1 MIVYQIAFS
10 RFPVMLFGRTES
22 SCKGIDFRGLLNIR
36 VGFRF
41 ICQKNSSKV
50 HFCIYLF
57 MFVFSRCWRIRE
69 KHNCQADEVS
79 TFLSCTERAKWTPF
93 SLLFFLLPLAS
104 LMRCTTDTT
113 LDYTL
118 EEYSFSSAK
127 QCQTPIIVSMGGNT
141 PCKLQYKQVSC
152 IMVMKTTQQHTSVR
166 ACERMSCIWNTFL
179 INVFMA
185 AFTIT
190 SHPHLRSTI

>member
-1 MIVYQIAFS
+1 
-10 RFPVMLFGRTES
+10 
-22 SCKGIDFRGLLNIR
+22 
-36 VGFRF
+36 
-41 ICQKNSSKV
+41 
-50 HFCIYLF
+50 

-79 TFLSCTERAKWTPF
+79 TFFSCTERAKWTPF

-152 IMVMKTTQQHTSVR
+152 IMVMETTQQHTSVR

-179 INVFMA
+179 INVYGCIINHQPSTSQKHNIFVQFFCFFVCFFYSTCPTVILLYLLLTSKRSSFSPQTDLNSDLRKV
-185 AFTIT
+185 FT
-190 SHPHLRSTI
+190 LCLV

>member
-1 MIVYQIAFS
+1 
-10 RFPVMLFGRTES
+10 
-22 SCKGIDFRGLLNIR
+22 
-36 VGFRF
+36 
-41 ICQKNSSKV
+41 
-50 HFCIYLF
+50 

-152 IMVMKTTQQHTSVR
+152 IMVMETTQQHTSVR
-166 ACERMSCIWNTFL
+166 ACVRMSCIWNTFL
-179 INVFMA
+179 INVYGCIVNHQPSTSQKHNIFVQFFWVFWVFCCFFLFC
-185 AFTIT
+185 FTA
-190 SHPHLRSTI
+190 PVLL